1 AARLGW
7 LAVGGAPRDVLAKP
21 PLRDEFAPDAARHA
35 ALRARLDAFRALYRH
50 VRPLFEPSR
59 ARLA

>member
-1 AARLGW
+1 M
-7 LAVGGAPRDVLAKP
+7 LAKP
-21 PLRDEFAPDAARHA
+21 PPRDEFAPNAARHE

-50 VRPLFEPSR
+50 VRPLFEPTR